1 MNGTFN
7 PRALNYGRL
16 PRAGIIDPSRMG
28 RMAPQMPVA
37 GGSMRQ
43 GVISTPT
50 MREAIMQT
58 QPTQSVAEILSEPLG
73 EITPNLGAATSAASR
88 QRQIADMLMQGAMA
102 QDNTSIAGGLSQ
114 LGQAFLA
121 RRAGQKA
128 ETAEDKQREI
138 ASLLMQQAMGE
149 GPESQ
154 AARAQLFANNPAAM
168 VAQSDAQRATQA
180 EQQRT
185 QMQNEML
192 ANLFPEGSQQRA
204 MLLAGVGTTEAAKQ
218 AFAPQAPQERW
229 EQIEAPPGM
238 PGFYERSTL
247 TGETRQV
254 AGPPDAGVIVN
265 AGDVVAGDR
274 PIVDKPTKGYQ
285 RAWDKEAQTYRD
297 VPIPGSPDAVTREEE
312 AYREYMKLQTSE
324 FNYDNVTNEIDRAI
338 KLTDYSTAGVG
349 GAILREL
356 PMTSARTLNN
366 AITMVKSNL
375 GFDRLQQMREES
387 KTGGALGAV
396 TEKEIDLL
404 QSTVQRLDQL
414 TDPQE
419 LIRALQV
426 VKEQYIKVQTLR
438 QQMYAMK
445 YSGAA
450 PGQSRPTPGASTSV
464 TTSDL
469 PPGFEMIP

>member
-1 MNGTFN
+1 MAMSRG
-7 PRALNYGRL
+7 L
-16 PRAGIIDPSRMG
+16 PRQIVPMLPPEAQGYQG
-28 RMAPQMPVA
+28 YQGYGTAPQPV
-37 GGSMRQ
+37 
-43 GVISTPT
+43 
-50 MREAIMQT
+50 
-58 QPTQSVAEILSEPLG
+58 QSVAEILSQGSPGQPMPDLSG
-73 EITPNLGAATSAASR
+73 ATSAASR
-88 QRQIADMLMQGAMA
+88 QRQIADMLLQGAQQ

-128 ETAEDKQREI
+128 DTAETERERI
-138 ASLLMQQAMGE
+138 TRDLLATATGG
-149 GPESQ
+149 GPDAA
-154 AARAQLFANNPAAM
+154 AARAQLESGDVGSTLARYDTQQAA
-168 VAQSDAQRATQA
+168 QA

-192 ANLFPEGSQQRA
+192 ANLYPEGSKERA
-204 MLLAGVGTTEAAKQ
+204 MILAGVGTTEAAKQ
-218 AFAPQAPQERW
+218 AFAPPPEPQERW
-229 EQIEAPPGM
+229 EDIEAPPGM
-238 PGFYERSTL
+238 PGYYQRSTT
-247 TGETRQV
+247 TGQTRRV
-254 AGPPDAGVIVN
+254 AAPPSPGIN
-265 AGDVVAGDR
+265 INTGDVGAGSR
-274 PIVDKPTKGYQ
+274 PIVDKPDKGFQ
-285 RAWDKEAQTYRD
+285 RIYNPETNSYEDRP
-297 VPIPGSPDAVTREEE
+297 VPGANAAREREED
-312 AYREYMKLQTSE
+312 AFREYMKLQTSE

-338 KLTDYSTAGVG
+338 GLTGPLTAGVG
-349 GAILREL
+349 GALLKDL

-419 LIRALQV
+419 LIRALGV

-445 YSGAA
+445 YGTTE
-450 PGQSRPTPGASTSV
+450 PGQSRPTPAASTPV
-464 TTSDL
+464 TSNDL
-469 PPGFEMIP
+469 PPGFEMVP